1 MKIQKQLEP
10 KTPGF
15 TIIELLVATLVFS
28 IVLVVVLAAFVQ
40 ISRLFYKGVNIA
52 NLHND
57 TRTITQDIENDIKFV
72 QSSPQSFAATYNA
85 PGKGYFCIGLHRYT
99 YNLGHQLGSG
109 GANDIGIERQTISYG
124 SGCPNQAAAAGT
136 NQQELLDNGMQLN
149 AISLNCLNGRCLV
162 NAHVIFYGIG
172 GNPDTFLTKTAG
184 YSTDPWRAPDAECT
198 GSLSDSLY
206 CATADYNRTVLLR
219 N

>member
-1 MKIQKQLEP
+1 MIQNP
-10 KTPGF
+10 KKNLKGF

-72 QSSPQSFAATYNA
+72 QSAPQSFADPVDPSRPWLPA
-85 PGKGYFCIGLHRYT
+85 GKGYFCIGLHRYT
-99 YNLGHQLGSG
+99 YN
-109 GANDIGIERQTISYG
+109 IGQQVNSSATFGIKRQTISYG
-124 SGCPNQAAAAGT
+124 SGCPSAALAPGT
-136 NQQELLDNGMQLN
+136 NPEELLDNGMQLN
-149 AISLNCLNGRCLV
+149 SISIDCKGSRCLV
-162 NAHVIFYGIG
+162 NVHVIFYGG
-172 GNPDTFLTKTAG
+172 TPDIFTTKLSNYTR
-184 YSTDPWRAPDAECT
+184 TPWTAPDAECT
-198 GSLSDSLY
+198 GSLTDSQY

-219 N
+219 T